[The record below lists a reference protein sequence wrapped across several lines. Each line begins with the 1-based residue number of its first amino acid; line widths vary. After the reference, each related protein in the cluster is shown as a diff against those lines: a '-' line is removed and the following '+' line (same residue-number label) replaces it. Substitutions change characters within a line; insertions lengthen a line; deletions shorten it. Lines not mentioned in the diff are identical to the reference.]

1 MQKTILTIAALLST
15 ITVAQAENLSHL
27 NQLLS
32 TKQCPQCEL
41 SGSGLVMSNLTGAD
55 LSGANLTSA
64 NLSQANLSG
73 ANLSGANLVGAS
85 LYGANLTG
93 ANLTGANLHGTDLRN
108 AYLHNATLT
117 GVSLETAYL
126 QGATGIPENA
136 ATPEQFQRWGLTEA
150 GRGNFDA
157 AINHYNQALNINPEY
172 APAYLARGLAYY
184 NLKNEAQASQ
194 DAQTAATLFEKQG
207 HTQGY
212 QTTQNFIQGMEL
224 ARQAAEERAEAEAG
238 GSGLGN
244 AIKGVFPALLQLL
257 LL

>member
-1 MQKTILTIAALLST
+1 MKKIILTLAAILST

-32 TKQCPQCEL
+32 TKQCPQCDL
-41 SGSGLVMSNLTGAD
+41 SGSGLVMSNLSGAN

-64 NLSQANLSG
+64 NLSQANLTG

-93 ANLTGANLHGTDLRN
+93 ANLSGANVTSTDLRN
-108 AYLHNATLT
+108 AYFYNANLT
-117 GVSLETAYL
+117 DVQLDTAYL
-126 QGATGIPENA
+126 QGAMGLPENA
-136 ATPEQFQRWGLTEA
+136 GRPDQFQRWGLTEA
-150 GRGNFDA
+150 GRGNYTA
-157 AINHYNQALNINPEY
+157 AINHYNQALNLEPNY

-184 NLKNEAQASQ
+184 RLGNKVQATQ
-194 DAQTAATLFEKQG
+194 DANTAAELFESQG

-212 QTTQNFIQGMEL
+212 QATQSFIQGMEL
-224 ARQAAEERAEAEAG
+224 TRQAAEERAEASSG

-244 AIKGVFPALLQLL
+244 ALKGVLPMLLQLL
-257 LL
+257 L